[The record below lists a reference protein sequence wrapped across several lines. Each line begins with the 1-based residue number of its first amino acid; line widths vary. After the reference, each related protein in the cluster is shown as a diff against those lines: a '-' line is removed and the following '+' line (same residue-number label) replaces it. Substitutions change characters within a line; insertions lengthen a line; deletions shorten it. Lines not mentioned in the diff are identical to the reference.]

1 MCDLIFYI
9 QILFK
14 KILEH
19 CRNFANRI
27 MKLDRNFLKLES
39 RMLESFD
46 VGKLLI
52 PCLSWRKKM
61 KRDLIFY
68 LLLQISKRISKLTN
82 YVINLDRNIK
92 GVPKLTQDLN

>member
-1 MCDLIFYI
+1 
-9 QILFK
+9 
-14 KILEH
+14 
-19 CRNFANRI
+19 
-27 MKLDRNFLKLES
+27 
-39 RMLESFD
+39 
-46 VGKLLI
+46 
-52 PCLSWRKKM
+52 M